1 MKTPIIEGFTQAGL
15 ESYLNARQYA
25 ALYWPTLFPLKPV
38 NRLDGTTIIGDSG
51 NRVAAHVI
59 SFDASAPKATRK
71 ELVKRYFDIPK
82 SAISRVKSEKEI
94 LEHTITKALR
104 GNDAVLEDYFNDVD
118 FVYDAVQARLEWF
131 ALQAISLTKIK
142 LSTTNNP
149 MGIVNEEYVDF
160 GMPTAN
166 KKTVA
171 VVWSTAN
178 AATMTPIVDFKN
190 VVKAAR
196 TAGVKLAKVLVS
208 PDAFDLITGSTEF
221 QTAAKSLVTG
231 ESLVLGNLTLD
242 IVNSVLKALRLPE
255 LVIVDTSV
263 AIEDAAGNI
272 TNANPFDSNHVTFI
286 PQVNLGSMFN
296 GPIAEEI
303 EKPEEVIQSKRS
315 NVLISVKK
323 TFDPVNVIT
332 KGEANA
338 FPSWP
343 MVDKCYSLYTN
354 NASTWA

>member
-59 SFDASAPKATRK
+59 SFDASSPKATRK
-71 ELVKRYFDIPK
+71 ELVKRHFDIPK

-94 LEHTITKALR
+94 LEHMITKALR

-149 MGIVNEEYVDF
+149 QGIVNEEYVDF

-221 QTAAKSLVTG
+221 QTAAKSLVAG

-272 TNANPFDSNHVTFI
+272 TNANPFDANHVTFI

>member
-25 ALYWPTLFPLKPV
+25 ALYWPTIFPLKPV

-221 QTAAKSLVTG
+221 QTAAKSLVAG

-272 TNANPFDSNHVTFI
+272 TNANPFDANHVTFI

>member
-104 GNDAVLEDYFNDVD
+104 GNDAVLEDYYNDVD

-221 QTAAKSLVTG
+221 QTAAKSLVAG

-272 TNANPFDSNHVTFI
+272 TNANPFDANHVTFI
-286 PQVNLGSMFN
+286 PQVNLGS
-296 GPIAEEI
+296 
-303 EKPEEVIQSKRS
+303 
-315 NVLISVKK
+315 
-323 TFDPVNVIT
+323 
-332 KGEANA
+332 
-338 FPSWP
+338 
-343 MVDKCYSLYTN
+343 
-354 NASTWA
+354 

>member
-272 TNANPFDSNHVTFI
+272 TNANPFDANHVTFI
-286 PQVNLGSMFN
+286 PQVTLGSMFN

-343 MVDKCYSLYTN
+343 MVDKCFSLYTN

>member
-104 GNDAVLEDYFNDVD
+104 GNDAVLEDYYNDVD

-221 QTAAKSLVTG
+221 QTAAKSLVAG

-272 TNANPFDSNHVTFI
+272 TNANPFDANHVTFI

>member
-118 FVYDAVQARLEWF
+118 YVYDANQARLEWF
-131 ALQAISLTKIK
+131 ALQAVSLTKIK
-142 LSTTNNP
+142 LSTSNNP
-149 MGIVNEEYVDF
+149 QGIVNEEYVDF

-166 KKTVA
+166 KK
-171 VVWSTAN
+171 VVSVIWSTAN
-178 AATMTPIVDFKN
+178 AATMTPITDFKN

-196 TAGVKLAKVLVS
+196 AAGVKLAKALIN
-208 PDAFDLITGSTEF
+208 PDTFDLITGSTEF
-221 QTAAKSLVTG
+221 QNAAKSLVAG

-242 IVNSVLKALRLPE
+242 IVNSVLKSLRLPE
-255 LVIVDTSV
+255 LAIVETSIAV
-263 AIEDAAGNI
+263 EDAAGNI
-272 TNANPFDSNHVTFI
+272 TNANPFDANHVTFI
-286 PQVNLGSMFN
+286 PQTTLGSMFS

-303 EKPEEVIQSKRS
+303 EKPEEVLQAKRD
-315 NVLISVKK
+315 NVLVSVKK

-332 KGEANA
+332 KGETNA

-343 MVDKCYSLYTN
+343 TVDKCYSLYIG

>member
-59 SFDASAPKATRK
+59 SFDASSPKATRK
-71 ELVKRYFDIPK
+71 ELVKRHFDIPK

-94 LEHTITKALR
+94 LEHMITKALR

-149 MGIVNEEYVDF
+149 QGIVNEEYVDF

-196 TAGVKLAKVLVS
+196 TAGVKLAKAMVS

-221 QTAAKSLVTG
+221 QTAAKSLVAG

>member
-25 ALYWPTLFPLKPV
+25 ALYWPTIFPLKPV

-94 LEHTITKALR
+94 LEHTITRALR

-221 QTAAKSLVTG
+221 QTAAKSLVAG

-272 TNANPFDSNHVTFI
+272 TNANPFDANHVTFI